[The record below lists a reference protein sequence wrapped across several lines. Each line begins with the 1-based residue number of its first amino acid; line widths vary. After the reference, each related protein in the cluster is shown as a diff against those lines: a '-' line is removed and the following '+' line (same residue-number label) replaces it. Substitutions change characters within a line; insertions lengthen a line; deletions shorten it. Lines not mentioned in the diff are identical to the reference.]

1 MADEFDPYS
10 KGVEY
15 QVTKVDPTDPTTKGA
30 VYQVHKVDEVTAA
43 MSGKFYRA
51 RVIKDPDE
59 PTVKGKVY
67 QIAIIDDPDDP
78 SVKGKVF
85 NAIITGDQ
93 EAVVVGPAVPPL
105 DLDSAVAD
113 TLTYVKAYGG
123 LLQGGVPSGYT
134 AVEYVENA
142 ANTLVKTGITF
153 ANSDQSMKQ
162 ETKCRTVTGSFYL
175 LQARDYVND
184 NAAEE
189 ARSSGTDP
197 DATSTILGLS
207 GAGSGGKIAG
217 SAGGASGVTLDNIT
231 RLVAK
236 TVELVFTV
244 ENGNQTLY
252 CKDLSNNV
260 EETKTA
266 TYDPTALTRPKTEM
280 CFFGNMAPA
289 YIPSGGGS
297 SINPNRLSAGC
308 RVYYTKIWKNGVLVR
323 DYVPAV
329 RDSDSKVGFYD
340 RISHTFVTATQ
351 GSLTAGSSLAP
362 TPSDPMD
369 IYCNNGALKILDK
382 SQWTIFTNPTSI
394 PGQGVFINSTGKWQ
408 AVGDRGAG
416 CAIPLTIGKQY
427 TLVIHKKTVGL
438 GQMLRYGQSPQ
449 VTPTS
454 AGIQL
459 TDWYRGGIADGQIVS
474 FVAKQPYLVM
484 QLGAD
489 PTEAGMIQEAIEVL
503 EAQGGDYTFLKY
515 IETTGTQYIQTTLS
529 GPARWVGAGQ
539 GTSEGTGSQC
549 TLSCL
554 LLNESLERN
563 ANYFVGSRVVNA
575 KYWAINT
582 NVGGN
587 TGVSTVPTLNYAE
600 YDITFTNN
608 QQSYGTI
615 NNNNVFYKYTGS
627 SSWTYNEWYIGVGFG
642 ANNTDYYFTGNIY
655 RQRAYQNNVLV
666 GDFIPAIRNSD
677 NVVGMYDAVSGTFF
691 ENQGTGTFTAGP
703 VIVDGEVL
711 KLTPSNDTAGVAN
724 LLKINNYVD
733 TQEILTGLINHQLG
747 ILVLKGDEA
756 AGWNKT
762 GTSVFRTQQATLY
775 PADFASNPNNNIAL
789 CSHFKVTPVSANL
802 ATAIN
807 DGEVGWNTNGAITFR
822 NDSITTLSDWTTF
835 LATQYAAGTP
845 VIVVY
850 PLATAQDEVAPVPQT
865 MQVVAGDNQLD
876 IVQAGMSGLEVEVKY
891 TKEG

>member
-1 MADEFDPYS
+1 MDWLHKKAFWMSLASIVDIVL
-10 KGVEY
+10 KG
-15 QVTKVDPTDPTTKGA
+15 
-30 VYQVHKVDEVTAA
+30 
-43 MSGKFYRA
+43 
-51 RVIKDPDE
+51 
-59 PTVKGKVY
+59 
-67 QIAIIDDPDDP
+67 
-78 SVKGKVF
+78 
-85 NAIITGDQ
+85 
-93 EAVVVGPAVPPL
+93 VPPL
-105 DLDSAVAD
+105 NLESSIKDGIK
-113 TLTYVKAYGG
+113 YIKAFGG

-162 ETKCRTVTGSFYL
+162 EIKCRTVTGSFYL

-207 GAGSGGKIAG
+207 GAGSGGKVAG

-394 PGQGVFINSTGKWQ
+394 AGQGVFINSTGKWQ

-503 EAQGGDYTFLKY
+503 EAQGGDYTFVDY
-515 IETTGTQYIQTTLS
+515 IAKQADELPKIITSWKPKRSKNIHIYGDFVNTSTDYNTRTVLLGSFSEATNSSSLMIGLWRGTYDDGSYVRAFRTYAKSSANDSGAGIPIDYRLENNEKATFDVTINGTTGALSEAITVNGTTYSSTGTLQ
-529 GPARWVGAGQ
+529 AVGE
-539 GTSEGTGSQC
+539 TSTGYM
-549 TLSCL
+549 CL
-554 LLNESLERN
+554 FNDYRTTNTFAPYS
-563 ANYFVGSRVVNA
+563 FKIGRVVA
-575 KYWAINT
+575 EED
-582 NVGGN
+582 
-587 TGVSTVPTLNYAE
+587 GV
-600 YDITFTNN
+600 
-608 QQSYGTI
+608 
-615 NNNNVFYKYTGS
+615 K
-627 SSWTYNEWYIGVGFG
+627 
-642 ANNTDYYFTGNIY
+642 
-655 RQRAYQNNVLV
+655 VL
-666 GDFIPAIRNSD
+666 DLMPAIRNSD
-677 NVVGMYDAVSGTFF
+677 SVVGFYDAVSGTFLT
-691 ENQGTGTFTAGP
+691 NQGTGTLVAGT
-703 VIVDGEVL
+703 VIGDGEVL

-724 LLKINNYVD
+724 LFKIGNYVD

-822 NDSITTLSDWTTF
+822 NDSITTLSDWTTW

-845 VIVVY
+845 VILVY
-850 PLATAQDEVAPVPQT
+850 PLSTAQDEVAPITQT
-865 MQVVAGDNQLD
+865 MQTVAGDNECN
-876 IVQAGMSGLEVEVKY
+876 IVQSGMTGLEVEVKY
-891 TKEG
+891 TKG